1 MRDGSA
7 RQLRSGRARAGR
19 LSLLTDGMGS
29 ATDSGSG
36 CTARLLTPAMICNG
50 PSGLWAVSLI
60 EQETS
65 VQKPKWGR

>member
-36 CTARLLTPAMICNG
+36 CTARLLTPAMIAMALQGC
-50 PSGLWAVSLI
+50 
-60 EQETS
+60 E
-65 VQKPKWGR
+65 GRIHKKKEMSKKGQILVP